1 MVTVSVLV
9 TIIGYNYLIVAKK
22 VRQYLV
28 LSYCGATELTNLHSE
43 FKTFSSLLTKILM
56 SKSNCKEIS
65 FSRIFRALS
74 KKEIIFILKFIFLLV
89 VWH

>member
-56 SKSNCKEIS
+56 S
-65 FSRIFRALS
+65 
-74 KKEIIFILKFIFLLV
+74 
-89 VWH
+89 